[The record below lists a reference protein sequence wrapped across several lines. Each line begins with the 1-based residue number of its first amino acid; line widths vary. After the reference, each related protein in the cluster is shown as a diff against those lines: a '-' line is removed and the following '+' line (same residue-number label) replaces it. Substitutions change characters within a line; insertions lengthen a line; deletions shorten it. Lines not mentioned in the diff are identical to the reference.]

1 MPKFLG
7 GCRLEVHI
15 DVKATAWYRVSIRD
29 TIELGRKFAEQVAD
43 VVAVKLTNENHK
55 MLNSPFKWVG
65 GKSRLRKH
73 VIELLPSHTCYVEPF
88 AGAAWVLFG
97 KPPSDV
103 EVINDID
110 QDLINFFRVVKHKP
124 VELVRSF
131 EWELVSRA
139 EFERL
144 AALDPSNLTD
154 VQRAHRFYYIIMAGW
169 GGELHYPRFQTSIT
183 DGGHGNRLIG
193 ALETLSKRLEPIHN
207 RLRTVIIENLDWKKC
222 VDRYDREGTVMY
234 LDPPYPG
241 NKVNYAHNM
250 RSWEAHKDLAERLKE
265 TDCLWILST
274 YDTLEMHDLFSEY
287 EITKISSSSGMNTKK
302 HGKTRVKNREILVTN
317 FDPAK
322 VSSRVNVERNESTQ
336 PPEREEHVNVMSL
349 PIDGM

>member
-1 MPKFLG
+1 M
-7 GCRLEVHI
+7 
-15 DVKATAWYRVSIRD
+15 SSSN
-29 TIELGRKFAEQVAD
+29 Q
-43 VVAVKLTNENHK
+43 NHK

-65 GKSRLRKH
+65 GKSRLRKYI
-73 VIELLPSHTCYVEPF
+73 IELLPSHTCYVEPF

-124 VELVRSF
+124 EELLRSF

-144 AALDPSNLTD
+144 ASLDPSSLTD
-154 VQRAHRFYYIIMAGW
+154 VQRAHRFYYLIMAGW

-193 ALETLSKRLEPIHN
+193 ALETLRKRLEPVHN
-207 RLRTVIIENLDWKKC
+207 RLQTIIVEDLDWKKC

-234 LDPPYPG
+234 IDPPYPG

-250 RSWEAHKDLAERLKE
+250 RDWEAHLELAERLE
-265 TDCLWILST
+265 RTDCLWILST
-274 YDTLEMHDLFSEY
+274 YDTSEMHDLFSGY
-287 EITKISSSSGMNTKK
+287 EITKIRSSSGMSTKK
-302 HGKTRVKNREILVTN
+302 RSNTRVTNREVLVTN
-317 FDPAK
+317 FDPK
-322 VSSRVNVERNESTQ
+322 TTSRFVSIESSKAGKSSEKEERLNV
-336 PPEREEHVNVMSL
+336 VSL
-349 PIDGM
+349 PMNL